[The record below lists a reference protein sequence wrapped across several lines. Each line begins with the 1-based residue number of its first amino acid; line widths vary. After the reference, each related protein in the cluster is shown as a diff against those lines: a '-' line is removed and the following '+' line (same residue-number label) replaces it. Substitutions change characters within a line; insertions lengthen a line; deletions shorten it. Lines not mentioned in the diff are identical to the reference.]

1 MYKIIKKTSLTDTVT
16 LMKVFAPDVIRHA
29 KAGQFVILRVDE
41 KGERIPLTIVDID
54 EQLQSVTIIFQVVGK
69 TTYLLNT
76 LNEGDAILDFL
87 GPLGKPSEL
96 EGLKKV
102 LVISGGVGSA
112 IAYPICKALHN
123 QKTHV
128 DLIAGFKTKDQMILQ
143 DEFRLVTNH
152 QDYTTDDGSYGE
164 KGFVTDV
171 LKTILEK
178 DDSYEHVFAIGPI
191 VMMKAV
197 SQITKTYN
205 IPTTVSLNPIMIDGT
220 GMCGGCRVKIGD
232 HIKFACVDGPDFDG
246 HQVDYDGLLKR
257 NMAYHLKEQKDYEEV
272 LKRGDQS

>member
-16 LMKVFAPDVIRHA
+16 LMKVFAPDVTRHA

-41 KGERIPLTIVDID
+41 KGERIPLTIADID

-112 IAYPICKALHN
+112 IAYPICKALFN

-143 DEFRLVTNH
+143 DEFKLVTNH
-152 QDYTTDDGSYGE
+152 QDYTTNDGTYGE
-164 KGFVTDV
+164 KGFVTD
-171 LKTILEK
+171 LFKKILEK

-197 SQITKTYN
+197 SEITKSYD

-220 GMCGGCRVKIGD
+220 GMCGGCRVKIGE
-232 HIKFACVDGPDFDG
+232 HIKFACIDGPDFDG
-246 HQVDYDGLLKR
+246 HQVDYDGLSKR
-257 NMAYHLKEQKDYEEV
+257 NRAYQKKEMDDYQEILKKGE
-272 LKRGDQS
+272 R

>member
-16 LMKVFAPDVIRHA
+16 LMKVFAPDVTRHA

-41 KGERIPLTIVDID
+41 KGERIPLTIADID
-54 EQLQSVTIIFQVVGK
+54 KKLKSVTIIFQVVGK
-69 TTYLLNT
+69 TTYLLNM

-87 GPLGKPSEL
+87 GPLGQPTDL
-96 EGLKKV
+96 EGLKRV

-112 IAYPICKALHN
+112 IAYPICKALFK

-128 DLIAGFKTKDQMILQ
+128 DLIAGFKTKDQMILK
-143 DEFRLVTNH
+143 DAFEVVTDH
-152 QDYTTDDGSYGE
+152 QVYTTDDGSYGE

-171 LKTILEK
+171 LKQMLNEK
-178 DDSYEHVFAIGPI
+178 HLYDHVFAIGPI

-197 SQITKTYN
+197 SDITKSYD

-220 GMCGGCRVKIGD
+220 GMCGGCRVKIGE
-232 HIKFACVDGPDFDG
+232 HIKFACIDGPDFDG
-246 HQVDYDGLLKR
+246 HQVDYDGLSKR
-257 NMAYHLKEQKDYEEV
+257 NRAYQKKEMDDYQEILKKGE
-272 LKRGDQS
+272 R